1 MRALLLASSGLL
13 VAVSGCVVERDYA
26 PNGERSDFSSR
37 FDDQNDVEWQDD
49 EDFVEPA
56 PEEDFYGTLPI
67 TGAGRV
73 RGDIGGVTN
82 FDAPTDYV
90 DSWGDEAWASVT
102 LNATDEQGRV
112 GMIILEVANMNIM
125 SDPAGT
131 YTTQNVNGGE
141 IYVTGCSS
149 DNDSFYD
156 APAQDGTVIIQ
167 DNEDGTRDV
176 EIQATLPGDYGTTQ
190 ASARFTLE

>member
-1 MRALLLASSGLL
+1 MRALILSAGLL

-26 PNGERSDFSSR
+26 SERSDFSSR
-37 FDDQNDVEWQDD
+37 FENQNDVGWTENP
-49 EDFVEPA
+49 DFVEPP

-67 TGAGRV
+67 TTGRV

-102 LNATDEQGRV
+102 LNATDDQGRV
-112 GMIILEVANMNIM
+112 GMIILEVVNMDIM
-125 SDPAGT
+125 NDPAGT
-131 YTTQNVNGGE
+131 YTTQNVDGGE

-156 APAQDGTVIIQ
+156 APAEQGTVVIQ
-167 DNEDGTRDV
+167 DNDDGTRDV
-176 EIQATLPGDYGTTQ
+176 EIQATLPGDSGSTE